1 MSEEELKKIR
11 DMLWNKR
18 DGDEN
23 EIMLEKRMRRER
35 EKAAY
40 VFNF

>member
-1 MSEEELKKIR
+1 
-11 DMLWNKR
+11 MLWNKRER

-23 EIMLEKRMRRER
+23 EIMLEKRMR

-40 VFNF
+40 VFNFKIK